1 MRWQRWTGRLVIA
14 GMLGLLTT
22 VVIAGIGLWQG
33 RPGQF
38 GWKRNAFPIGD
49 AAPEQAGDRKIGVVF
64 HRDFFAR
71 RMTRVHLVTGSI
83 RRQNGY
89 WQIRP
94 AQGSYVSPF
103 PIYELLSELPVTV
116 PPNAR
121 WLLSIKVG
129 WPFFCLEGSIAFA
142 PDGTETRQTLV
153 PMTDLDLYGVP
164 LPRFDGAPR
173 GSRARFPDSEVPT
186 GVNLFGLA
194 ANTLLGAAAWLLPL
208 IGVGWARAM
217 WRRRKGLCA
226 VCAYDL
232 RGQVSPGCP
241 ECGSG
246 REVAEGVKVAEP
258 AAGGAG
264 GAG

>member
-1 MRWQRWTGRLVIA
+1 VVA
-14 GMLGLLTT
+14 GVLGLLTT

-33 RPGQF
+33 RPRQF
-38 GWKRNAFPIGD
+38 SWKRNAFPIGD
-49 AAPEQAGDRKIGVVF
+49 AAPEQTGDRKIGIVF
-64 HRDFFAR
+64 HQDLFAR
-71 RMTRVHLVTGSI
+71 RMTRVHLATGSI

-89 WQIRP
+89 WQIHTARDS
-94 AQGSYVSPF
+94 GISPF
-103 PIYELLSELPVTV
+103 AVYELLSELPVTV
-116 PPNAR
+116 PPKAR
-121 WLLSIKVG
+121 WLLSIQVG
-129 WPFFCLEGSIAFA
+129 WPFFCLEGSIASA
-142 PDGTETRQTLV
+142 PNGTEMRQTLL
-153 PMTDLDLYGVP
+153 PMTDLDLYGEP

-186 GVNLFGLA
+186 GVNLLGLA
-194 ANTLLGAAAWLLPL
+194 ANTLLGTAAWSLPL
-208 IGVGWARAM
+208 FGPGWARAM

-246 REVAEGVKVAEP
+246 REVAERTEVVEP